1 MKTQKFSMTVATAL
15 WQAWIEMN
23 AIRAR
28 DGVPY
33 QSEAGGMICKSSV
46 SYDYW
51 SKCVDDLA
59 AAYEEVTGF
68 EIKPW
73 SPSVQ
78 FRQHEVSKVT

>member
-1 MKTQKFSMTVATAL
+1 MPLKFSMTIATAL
-15 WQAWIEMN
+15 WQAWYEMN

-33 QSEAGGMICKSSV
+33 QSEAGGMIFKSSI
-46 SYDYW
+46 SPDYW

-59 AAYEEVTGF
+59 AAYLELTGA

-73 SPSVQ
+73 SPTVQ
-78 FRQHEVSKVT
+78 FKDHKSHV